1 MDAKNDVKVFD
12 VLIIGGGPIGLA
24 CAIAC
29 IRKGLS
35 YVVIEKGALV
45 NSLFNYPLNMT
56 FFSTSERLEIGDVPF
71 ISHNPK
77 PTRDEALEYYRR
89 VALYWKIDVRLFERV
104 LSVTSLESEKV
115 KGEVQSRAEHFVPFP
130 SSSPFLIRTDKS
142 TYQARNIVIATG
154 FYDIPN
160 LLGIPGEDL
169 PKVHHYYKEPH
180 LYYGQK
186 LVVVGSANSAVDV
199 ALETY
204 RKGAQVTMVIRES
217 AIGDNVKYWVKPDI
231 ENRIKAGEISAYFNA
246 ELTQINIHTVN
257 IREKVKE
264 EVRSNELNFGPLPS
278 SSPLNRANEFTLEND
293 FVLAMTGYQPDF
305 NFLRS
310 LGVELDPTDGL
321 DIPVHNRET
330 METNIPG
337 IFLAGVICGGMQ
349 TNKWFIENSRVHADM
364 VAETIAGRRQNSL

>member
-1 MDAKNDVKVFD
+1 MLKMETENYDVV
-12 VLIIGGGPIGLA
+12 IIGAGPIGLA

-29 IRKGLS
+29 SKRKLS

-89 VALYWKIDVRLFERV
+89 VALHWRVNLRLFERV
-104 LSVTSLESEKV
+104 LSVTPFESEKV
-115 KGEVQSRAEHFVPFP
+115 KGEVRSLATNFAPLP
-130 SSSPFLIRTDKS
+130 SSSPFVIKTDKS
-142 TYQARNIVIATG
+142 TYESRNIVISTG

-160 LLGIPGEDL
+160 LLNIPGEDL

-180 LYYGQK
+180 LYFGQK
-186 LVVVGSANSAVDV
+186 IVVVGAANSAVDV
-199 ALETY
+199 ALECY
-204 RKGAQVTMVIRES
+204 RKGADVTMVIREA

-231 ENRIKAGEISAYFNA
+231 ENRIKSGEVKAFFNA
-246 ELTQINIHTVN
+246 ELTEISKHTVR
-257 IREKVKE
+257 ISEKIKE
-264 EVRSNELNFGPLPS
+264 EVRSDAPNFAPLPS
-278 SSPLNRANEFTLEND
+278 SSPLHNRVNEFTLEND

-305 NFLRS
+305 TFLRS
-310 LGVELDPTDGL
+310 MGVELDPTDGL
-321 DIPVHNRET
+321 NIPVHNRET
-330 METNIPG
+330 METNVPG
-337 IFLAGVICGGMQ
+337 VFLAGVICGGMQ

-364 VAETIAGRRQNSL
+364 VAETIAARRQNSL

>member
-1 MDAKNDVKVFD
+1 MLKMETENYDVV
-12 VLIIGGGPIGLA
+12 IIGAGPIGLA

-29 IRKGLS
+29 SKRKLT

-89 VALYWKIDVRLFERV
+89 VALHWRVNLRLFERV
-104 LSVTSLESEKV
+104 LSVTPSESEKV
-115 KGEVQSRAEHFVPFP
+115 KEEVRSLAPNFAPLP
-130 SSSPFLIRTDKS
+130 SSSPFIIKTDKS
-142 TYQARNIVIATG
+142 TYNAGNIVISTG

-160 LLGIPGEDL
+160 LLNIPGEDL

-180 LYYGQK
+180 LYFGQK
-186 LVVVGSANSAVDV
+186 IVVVGAANSAVDV
-199 ALETY
+199 ALECY
-204 RKGAQVTMVIRES
+204 RKGADVTMVIREA

-231 ENRIKAGEISAYFNA
+231 ENRIKSGEVKAFFNA
-246 ELTQINIHTVN
+246 ELTEISAHNVRIS
-257 IREKVKE
+257 EKVKE
-264 EVRSNELNFGPLPS
+264 EVRSDAPNFAPLPS
-278 SSPLNRANEFTLEND
+278 SSPLKNTVNEYTLEND

-305 NFLRS
+305 AFLRS
-310 LGVELDPTDGL
+310 MGVELDPTDGL
-321 DIPVHNRET
+321 NIPVHNRET
-330 METNIPG
+330 METNVPG
-337 IFLAGVICGGMQ
+337 VFLAGVICGGMQ